1 MQNIGRIITIMTFG
15 PQACKKSAPSLSSSL
30 TTRVHHFPKIFESS
44 LGHPTASGFDI
55 VEHVYELFFNLN
67 NFCKMHIAKENWIG
81 DARRA
86 ARRLHCETIALSL
99 V

>member
-1 MQNIGRIITIMTFG
+1 MMTSG
-15 PQACKKSAPSLSSSL
+15 PQAGKKSAPSLSSSL

-44 LGHPTASGFDI
+44 LGHPTASEFDN
-55 VEHVYELFFNLN
+55 VEHVYDFFFFNLN
-67 NFCKMHIAKENWIG
+67 NFCKMHIAKENWID

-86 ARRLHCETIALSL
+86 ARRRHCETIALSL